1 MLTGRLLRARVRG
14 DQVTPIYIDSAEPT
28 WMAAA
33 QGLID
38 VFRRHRGESRGVIEE
53 EIREISGNDPAQL
66 VHQGFAKLLEDR
78 SEFDVVAGQP
88 PDQVREMVFGLAAER
103 RKTAEG
109 FDRDILLAEAATR
122 LEMTSDAVDRSLFA
136 DLKTEQRL
144 IHFEDITPERLI
156 ERYNVALAQA
166 VLLRSTGILINVK
179 HEAPAR
185 YRQLLRN
192 VKFRR
197 LVCEIEAIKP
207 EGHRLH
213 LDGPLSLFSATQK
226 YGVQL
231 ALFLPAV
238 LLCRDF
244 ELKADLRWGPR
255 REIKRFTLTSENGL
269 VSHDPDRGMY
279 VPPEIGMFVDLFRKK
294 VDAWEISEETELL
307 PLGKTYWAPDFRLIE
322 KATGRI
328 VYLDVLGF
336 WRRSQTEAHLRR
348 LQENARVPFIL
359 AISEQL
365 RVDEGQLEGLPA
377 EIYRFRQLPLPE
389 EIARLAS
396 VVLAQ
401 KS

>member
-1 MLTGRLLRARVRG
+1 
-14 DQVTPIYIDSAEPT
+14 
-28 WMAAA
+28 
-33 QGLID
+33 
-38 VFRRHRGESRGVIEE
+38 
-53 EIREISGNDPAQL
+53 
-66 VHQGFAKLLEDR
+66 
-78 SEFDVVAGQP
+78 
-88 PDQVREMVFGLAAER
+88 
-103 RKTAEG
+103 
-109 FDRDILLAEAATR
+109 
-122 LEMTSDAVDRSLFA
+122 
-136 DLKTEQRL
+136 
-144 IHFEDITPERLI
+144 
-156 ERYNVALAQA
+156 
-166 VLLRSTGILINVK
+166 
-179 HEAPAR
+179 
-185 YRQLLRN
+185 
-192 VKFRR
+192 
-197 LVCEIEAIKP
+197 
-207 EGHRLH
+207 
-213 LDGPLSLFSATQK
+213 LSLFSATQK

-396 VVLAQ
+396 VVLSQ